1 MDSGKQTAPDA
12 DAFIDAETSNGWP
25 PLDHAAAARMK
36 ARKVDAISLL
46 NDALA
51 EEMERVLRHRRNRIT
66 ACASRT
72 GSNLRAFLVYC
83 VEAQARAHGFAD
95 RIAARI
101 VELGGELEFR
111 AATLAALRACDAAEA
126 RTLRDLVRQEAAAR
140 RATIER
146 YQLFIRYL
154 GDEDNTTR
162 AMLEEIVA
170 TEEAHAQSSPT
181 TFRIGEDSRGEQ
193 LAGPL
198 LLER

>member
-1 MDSGKQTAPDA
+1 MNNGKQTALEPDTFT
-12 DAFIDAETSNGWP
+12 DAGTSNGWSA
-25 PLDHAAAARMK
+25 LDHAATARMK
-36 ARKVDAISLL
+36 ARKADAISLL

-126 RTLRDLVRQEAAAR
+126 RSLRDLVREEDAAR

-146 YQLFIRYL
+146 YHLFIRYL

-162 AMLEEIVA
+162 KMMEEIVA
-170 TEEAHAQSSPT
+170 TEEAHAQGSSN
-181 TFRIGEDSRGEQ
+181 TFRVGGNSRGGQ
-193 LAGPL
+193 SAAPL
-198 LLER
+198 LLVR